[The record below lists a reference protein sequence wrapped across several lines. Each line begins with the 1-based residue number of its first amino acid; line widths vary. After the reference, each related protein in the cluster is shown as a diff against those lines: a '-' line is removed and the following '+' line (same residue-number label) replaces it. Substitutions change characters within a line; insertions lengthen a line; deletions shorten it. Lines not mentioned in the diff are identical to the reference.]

1 MIELGEALEQILEG
15 HLNLQQEGHSYN
27 HLWI

>member
-1 MIELGEALEQILEG
+1 MIKLGQALEQILEG
-15 HLNLQQEGHSYN
+15 HLNLQQQGQSYN